1 MGNLRDRAAALNK
14 RHPWL
19 VAVLAVACTVPAA
32 TLALWIAFR
41 VGDAEITV
49 VSGTLAA
56 ITTGAV
62 YVALRVAVHAWLRG
76 SAR

>member
-1 MGNLRDRAAALNK
+1 MRKMREWTAAFSE

-19 VAVLAVACTVPAA
+19 VAVLAAVYTVPAT

-41 VGDAEITV
+41 VGDDEITV
-49 VSGTLAA
+49 VGGTLAA
-56 ITTGAV
+56 IITGAV

-76 SAR
+76 AAR

>member
-1 MGNLRDRAAALNK
+1 MGNVRERAVALNK

-19 VAVLAVACTVPAA
+19 VAVLAAVYTVPAT

-41 VGDAEITV
+41 VGDDEITV
-49 VSGTLAA
+49 VGGTLAA
-56 ITTGAV
+56 ITAGAV

-76 SAR
+76 DAR

>member
-1 MGNLRDRAAALNK
+1 MRKMREWTAAFNE

-19 VAVLAVACTVPAA
+19 VAVLAAVYTVPAT

-41 VGDAEITV
+41 VGDDEITV
-49 VSGTLAA
+49 VGGTLAA

-76 SAR
+76 AAR